1 MATNSSHVFGFRPSG
16 YLDSSAYNGAVHLYG
31 HSASNATAI
40 YKGDV
45 VQIDDT
51 NRSTALSDAY
61 APGIPFV
68 KASAAL
74 TTTVFRGVAVGFV
87 PQPEFSQSATA
98 SLGTMYVLASTARY
112 VWVCDD
118 YMTIFEV
125 QESGTNSY
133 TSASSNAIN
142 QLIEIGTV
150 SSGNTTTGLSGYT
163 VVGSLVATT
172 NYPFRILRLTQK
184 PDNFN
189 SLAATTTPN
198 WHWDVMMANSDLATL
213 KVGL

>member
-1 MATNSSHVFGFRPSG
+1 MANTSHVFGFRPAR
-16 YLDSSAYNGAVHLYG
+16 YQDSAAYNGAVNLYG
-31 HSASNATAI
+31 HSASNSGTI
-40 YKGDV
+40 FKGDV

-68 KASAAL
+68 KASTSAL
-74 TTTVFRGVAVGFV
+74 TTTVFRGIAAGFV

-112 VWVCDD
+112 VWVVDD
-118 YMTIFEV
+118 FDVIFEV

-133 TSASSNAIN
+133 VSASSNAIN
-142 QLIEIGTV
+142 MLTEVGTF
-150 SSGNTTTGLSGYT
+150 SSGNTTTGISGMT
-163 VVGSLVATT
+163 VVGAGATT
-172 NYPFRILRLTQK
+172 NLPFRILRLTQK
-184 PDNFN
+184 PDNFL
-189 SLAATTTPN
+189 SLASDTTPN
-198 WHWDVMMANSDLATL
+198 WHWDVMMANQDLVTL

>member
-1 MATNSSHVFGFRPSG
+1 MANSSHVFGFRPSG
-16 YLDSSAYNGAVHLYG
+16 YLNSAPYTGAVHLYG
-31 HSASNATAI
+31 HSASNSGTI
-40 YKGDV
+40 FKGDM

-61 APGIPFV
+61 SPGIPFV
-68 KASAAL
+68 KAVTGAM

-98 SLGTMYVLASTARY
+98 SLGTMYVIASTARY
-112 VWVCDD
+112 VWVVDD
-118 YMTIFEV
+118 YKVIFEV

-133 TSASSNAIN
+133 TTAASNGIN
-142 QLIEIGTV
+142 KLIDIGTV
-150 SSGNTTTGLSGYT
+150 SSGNTTTGISGFT
-163 VVGSLVATT
+163 VVGSTVATT
-172 NYPFRILRLTQK
+172 DKPFRILRLTQK
-184 PDNFN
+184 PDNFL
-189 SLAATTTPN
+189 STASDTTPN

>member
-1 MATNSSHVFGFRPSG
+1 MANASHIFGFRPSR
-16 YLDSSAYNGAVHLYG
+16 YLDSAPYSGAVTLYG
-31 HSASNATAI
+31 HSASDSGAI

-51 NRSTALSDAY
+51 NRSTALTDAY

-68 KASAAL
+68 KAASGAL
-74 TTTVFRGVAVGFV
+74 TTTVYRGITAGFV

-98 SLGTMYVLASTARY
+98 SLGTMYVVASTARY
-112 VWVCDD
+112 VWVVDD
-118 YMTIFEV
+118 YKVIFEV

-142 QLIEIGTV
+142 KLIDIAATAG
-150 SSGNTTTGLSGYT
+150 STTTGVSGFT
-163 VVGSLVATT
+163 VDAATVATT
-172 NYPFRILRLTQK
+172 NKPFRILRLTQK
-184 PDNFN
+184 PDNFL
-189 SLAATTTPN
+189 STASDTAPY